1 MEPNSKAYGFINDYF
16 KQNNPFEKSATEN
29 VRVKIKSIVPQNAD
43 TWQVEWEETSS
54 NLGEEKISE
63 VTYRGFFQIKQITP
77 TTEEQILK
85 NPLGIF
91 ITDLNF
97 AKIL

>member
-1 MEPNSKAYGFINDYF
+1 
-16 KQNNPFEKSATEN
+16 
-29 VRVKIKSIVPQNAD
+29 
-43 TWQVEWEETSS
+43 
-54 NLGEEKISE
+54 
-63 VTYRGFFQIKQITP
+63 P

>member
-1 MEPNSKAYGFINDYF
+1 
-16 KQNNPFEKSATEN
+16 
-29 VRVKIKSIVPQNAD
+29 
-43 TWQVEWEETSS
+43 
-54 NLGEEKISE
+54 
-63 VTYRGFFQIKQITP
+63 IKQIVP